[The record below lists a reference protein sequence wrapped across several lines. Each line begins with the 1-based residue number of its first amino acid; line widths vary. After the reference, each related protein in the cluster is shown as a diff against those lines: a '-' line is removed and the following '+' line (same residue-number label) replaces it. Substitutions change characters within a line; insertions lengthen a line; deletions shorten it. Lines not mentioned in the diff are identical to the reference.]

1 MPGDA
6 PGRIGEDRGQQG
18 SPTPLVP
25 VQHFDADQRQVPM
38 RFGWPVMLGHLED
51 VADIGLLFTS
61 NAFCKDRLER
71 AIIAAYPRWKPKR
84 DALAVAGVLRR
95 PCFKRACSA
104 GSEQSRD
111 VQQILIRIVI
121 DPSRDRI
128 RAKSQNELGDGTIDF
143 AGAGDGL
150 DGRARLISSF
160 KSAAKVIA
168 VTHRQLRF
176 LEPGLQVPGKWVR
189 YS

>member
-71 AIIAAYPRWKPKR
+71 AIPVLFGPGGPR
-84 DALAVAGVLRR
+84 LR
-95 PCFKRACSA
+95 
-104 GSEQSRD
+104 
-111 VQQILIRIVI
+111 QQCVR
-121 DPSRDRI
+121 RDR
-128 RAKSQNELGDGTIDF
+128 
-143 AGAGDGL
+143 
-150 DGRARLISSF
+150 
-160 KSAAKVIA
+160 
-168 VTHRQLRF
+168 
-176 LEPGLQVPGKWVR
+176 
-189 YS
+189 